1 VLRGRGQQ
9 RGKKPARTSKNQNRS
24 TKGGGVMAGRAIL
37 DRGERQAADGEVMP
51 DTAVPGSAGSSGSPS
66 AKPAAVPWR
75 GAGGRWL
82 IWVFRVLVWVVLLL
96 IGYRGVTAIFGNQ
109 PATPAAT
116 GSTTATRT
124 AGFPV
129 TLAEA
134 YAVEFGK
141 LYLNFSPA
149 TADRRAAQLSTYL
162 PASADT
168 SAGWNGEGTEHAL
181 DVQAAGISVRGPHSA
196 VVTLL
201 ALVNGR
207 LIRLGVPIYA
217 AHGAMAVSADPA
229 LEPGPAK
236 AAPPQGSAAGQD
248 LVTAGVLKVQ
258 LRAFFQAYAS
268 GDAVTMAR
276 FIAPHASVHGLGGAV
291 TFNSIVDVSVP
302 TGGDTRNIIV
312 TVAWQLPSQQA
323 GGAVTAAPATLDMT
337 YRLTVTRQSDSW
349 YVDSIGP
356 STQLPGPP

>member
-1 VLRGRGQQ
+1 M
-9 RGKKPARTSKNQNRS
+9 
-24 TKGGGVMAGRAIL
+24 MAGRAIL
-37 DRGERQAADGEVMP
+37 DRGERQAADGEVTP
-51 DTAVPGSAGSSGSPS
+51 DSAVPADAGSTGSQR
-66 AKPAAVPWR
+66 ARPAAVPWR

-82 IWVFRVLVWVVLLL
+82 IWVFRALVWAVLLL
-96 IGYRGVTAIFGNQ
+96 VGYRGVTAIFGTQ
-109 PATPAAT
+109 PTTPAASS
-116 GSTTATRT
+116 STPAAGP

-134 YAVEFGK
+134 YAVEFGQI
-141 LYLNFSPA
+141 YLNFSPA
-149 TADRRAAQLSTYL
+149 TADRRAAQLRAYL
-162 PASADT
+162 PAGADT
-168 SAGWNGEGTEHAL
+168 SAGWNGAGIQHAL
-181 DVQAAGISVRGPHSA
+181 DVQVAAISVRGRHSA

-207 LIRLGVPIYA
+207 LIRLAVPVYT

-268 GDAVTMAR
+268 GDQVTMSR
-276 FIAPHASVHGLGGAV
+276 FLAPNASVRGLGGAV
-291 TFNSIVDVSVP
+291 TFSSIVDVSVP

-312 TVAWQLPSQQA
+312 TVAWQLPSQQPGDPA
-323 GGAVTAAPATLDMT
+323 LAPATLDMT
-337 YRLTVTRQSDSW
+337 YRLTVTRQSNSW